1 MKKNLV
7 KVLTLAL
14 AAAAVASMST
24 MSVFAANTVITD
36 GNWTATGTDAATTK
50 KTITVTSVTD
60 TKAKVTAY
68 QIVKGVYTDGK
79 LSKYVLCDDS
89 LSIKDTTFK
98 NPKADEV
105 VAIAKA
111 INAGTTTLTGIQMT
125 KNGTKYTADVEAG
138 LYIVIATESDT
149 VVYNPALVAVN
160 ITDPNQIA
168 TTAEGGTVDVGKG
181 RYFNITEQAYLKSSE
196 SNFDKSIVD
205 SSMDNTEGDAV
216 AYGDTVKFKLDKMTI
231 PYYTQQYTA
240 VQYKIEDKLEA
251 GSFQGINNLV
261 VTVGDDT
268 AVAGTDY
275 TLTYNKAETST
286 AGSSSTMATEFTV
299 EFTDAFIRANGG
311 KSVVV
316 TYSSTF
322 LEGAGLNYA
331 ENVNTAKLSYSNDPS
346 DATSV
351 KTIQDSTYHY
361 TFGIDAELDAEATKD
376 DPTHSAQDKETFELN
391 KVKEAGKIFEEAT
404 STQAGAKKTKRSPE
418 WLDQAEFALYA
429 EDTTATNNIGEE
441 IRTATSD
448 KNGHIRFV
456 GLDTGTYYMKET
468 VAPPTY
474 TLNTNVYKIVIA
486 ATLNEEG
493 IMTQYS
499 IDTYLS
505 TDGGEKFGDTPVGT
519 ATYFN
524 TLAADSVD
532 AEGNVTNSVSAYDR
546 ITPVEIVNTKLAALP
561 STGGEGTIAITI
573 GAAIG
578 MAGFLTLY
586 IANKKKKKAE

>member
-14 AAAAVASMST
+14 AAATIASMST

-36 GNWTATGTDAATTK
+36 GTWTATGTDAATTK
-50 KTITVTSVTD
+50 QTITVTSVTD

-68 QIVKGVYTDGK
+68 QIVKGVYTGGK
-79 LSKYVLCDDS
+79 LSDYVLCDA
-89 LSIKDTTFK
+89 TTAIADFK
-98 NPKADEV
+98 APTANEV

-111 INAGTTTLTGIQMT
+111 INAGTTTLTGIEMT
-125 KNGTKYTADVEAG
+125 KDGTKYTADVEAG
-138 LYIVIATESDT
+138 LYIVIATDSDT

-160 ITDPNQIA
+160 ITDPNKIA
-168 TTAEGGTVDVGKG
+168 TTAEGSTVDMKT
-181 RYFNITEQAYLKSSE
+181 YFNNPSKAYLKSSE

-205 SSMDNTEGDAV
+205 SSMNNTEGDAV

-231 PYYTQQYTA
+231 PYYTAQYTT
-240 VQYKIEDKLEA
+240 VQYKIEDNLEV
-251 GSFQGINNLV
+251 GSFEGINNLS
-261 VTVGDDT
+261 VTVGNT
-268 AVAGTDY
+268 PAVEGTDY
-275 TLTYNKAETST
+275 TVTYNKAETGT
-286 AGSSSTMATEFTV
+286 AGSSSAMATKFTIEFK
-299 EFTDAFIRANGG
+299 DAYIRANGG

-316 TYSSTF
+316 TYDSKF

-361 TFGIDAELDAEATKD
+361 TFGIDAELDAEATTD
-376 DPTHSAQDKETFELN
+376 DSTHSAQDKETFELN
-391 KVKEAGKIFEEAT
+391 KVTDAGETFEEAT
-404 STQAGAKKTKRSPE
+404 STLTTKGTKRSPK
-418 WLDQAEFALYA
+418 WLDQAEFALYDDA
-429 EDTTATNNIGEE
+429 AMTNV
-441 IRTATSD
+441 IREATSD

-474 TLNTNVYKIVIA
+474 TINTNVYKIIIA

-505 TDGGEKFGDTPVGT
+505 TDGGNTFGETPVGK

-524 TLAADSVD
+524 TLAKNSVD
-532 AEGNVTNSVSAYDR
+532 SEGNVTNSISAYDN

-561 STGGEGTIAITI
+561 ATGGEGTIAITI
-573 GAAIG
+573 GGGLG